1 MSLENVLESHSWK
14 DALKVFFAE
23 ATKHKDVCM
32 MRLLIDELQGVA
44 DVIRVLEDC
53 LDAEPS
59 IH

>member
-32 MRLLIDELQGVA
+32 MRLLIDEFQGVSEG
-44 DVIRVLEDC
+44 IRVLENC

-59 IH
+59 TH